1 MTNDFCLREPNEIFG
16 INIRRAKYHKIVSN
30 TRTPLKMRVNA
41 GVSTPLLNICKGM
54 YDYVIHMMQCMIRLS
69 SVDTVIS

>member
-1 MTNDFCLREPNEIFG
+1 
-16 INIRRAKYHKIVSN
+16 V
-30 TRTPLKMRVNA
+30 TRTPLKIRVNA
-41 GVSTPLLNICKGM
+41 GVSTPLLNICIGM

>member
-1 MTNDFCLREPNEIFG
+1 
-16 INIRRAKYHKIVSN
+16 
-30 TRTPLKMRVNA
+30 MRVNA

-69 SVDTVIS
+69 SVDTVISKKGVVVMVVMAKI